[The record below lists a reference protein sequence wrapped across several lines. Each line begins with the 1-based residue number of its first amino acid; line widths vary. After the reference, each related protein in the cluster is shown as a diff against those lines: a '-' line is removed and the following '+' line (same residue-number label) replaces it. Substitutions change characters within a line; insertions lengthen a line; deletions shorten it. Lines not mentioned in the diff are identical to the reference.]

1 MVGAAI
7 GEGTEPD
14 GAWQEGTGANGV
26 VEGGSGRPWVSARKQ
41 PQIDFRYQREKFFF
55 FLIISYKILIS
66 KLDSQ

>member
-41 PQIDFRYQREKFFF
+41 PQNDFRYQREKFFF
-55 FLIISYKILIS
+55 F
-66 KLDSQ
+66 

>member
-7 GEGTEPD
+7 GEGTELD
-14 GAWQEGTGANGV
+14 GAWQEGTGANGAV
-26 VEGGSGRPWVSARKQ
+26 VGGQGDLGCLHGSSHKMISDIKGKS
-41 PQIDFRYQREKFFF
+41 FF